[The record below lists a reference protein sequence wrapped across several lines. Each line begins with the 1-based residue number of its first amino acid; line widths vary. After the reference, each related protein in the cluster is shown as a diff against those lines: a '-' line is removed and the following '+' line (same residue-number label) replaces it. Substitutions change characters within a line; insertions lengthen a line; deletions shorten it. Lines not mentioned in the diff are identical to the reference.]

1 MIKGLTISDYL
12 LKLKSLR
19 NKYILPSAIL
29 CQLGVVDLLQ
39 QDPRHPGGQGGAG
52 VQTQINPSEKLG
64 SGDKRRSEEE
74 GEIENKNQSLGFSGE
89 AEHPGEQEDLCWSG
103 WSCPSTCPGIILRL
117 YILVAI
123 IALVSSSSTDNE
135 DYISLLPSLPCH
147 YNHR

>member
-1 MIKGLTISDYL
+1 MLKGLTIFDYL

-74 GEIENKNQSLGFSGE
+74 EGELENTKPKLGIFRGS
-89 AEHPGEQEDLCWSG
+89 
-103 WSCPSTCPGIILRL
+103 
-117 YILVAI
+117 
-123 IALVSSSSTDNE
+123 
-135 DYISLLPSLPCH
+135 
-147 YNHR
+147 

>member
-1 MIKGLTISDYL
+1 MLKGLTIFDYL

-52 VQTQINPSEKLG
+52 VETQINPSEKLG

-74 GEIENKNQSLGFSGE
+74 EEEGELENTKPKLGIFRGS
-89 AEHPGEQEDLCWSG
+89 
-103 WSCPSTCPGIILRL
+103 
-117 YILVAI
+117 
-123 IALVSSSSTDNE
+123 
-135 DYISLLPSLPCH
+135 
-147 YNHR
+147 